1 MKKTSRYTSA
11 TAFRRALEDR
21 LQQWS
26 VAETLEIQRLRRQVA
41 FDRLLVRLF
50 HDENPQWLLKG
61 GYAMELRLKFAR
73 TTRDID
79 LAVRPHPLRKGGWDS
94 NATAILESLR
104 NGAALDLH
112 DFFAYQIGDPIQDLD
127 AAPYGG
133 ARYPVEARM
142 DARTFAKFHL
152 DVSSGDVLC
161 EPYVQLQGRDWLAFA
176 GIHATTFPA
185 ISPEEQFAEKLH
197 AYTLPRTGRPNSR
210 VKDLIDMRL
219 LMEKGGL
226 ERQRLAASIHAT
238 FKRRKTHPVP
248 TALPVPPSAWSK
260 PFAEMAK
267 ECGIPEDVAPH
278 FAAMQTFI
286 QTILAITIPAP

>member
-1 MKKTSRYTSA
+1 MKISRYASA

-26 VAETLEIQRLRRQVA
+26 VAENLDIQRLRRQVA
-41 FDRLLVRLF
+41 FDRLLARLF
-50 HDENPQWLLKG
+50 HENNPPWLLKG
-61 GYAMELRLKFAR
+61 GYAMELRLKSAR

-79 LAVRPHPLRKGGWDS
+79 LAIRPHPLRKGGWDE
-94 NATAILESLR
+94 NATAILETLR

-112 DFFAYQIGDPIQDLD
+112 DFFVFQIGDPIQDLD

-133 ARYPVEARM
+133 ARYPIESRM

-152 DVSSGDVLC
+152 DVSSGDVLR
-161 EPYVQLQGRDWLAFA
+161 EPYVQLLGRDWLAFA
-176 GIHATTFPA
+176 GIHRTAFPA

-197 AYTLPRTGRPNSR
+197 AYTLSRPGRPNTR
-210 VKDLIDMRL
+210 VKDLIDLCL
-219 LMEKGGL
+219 LIEKGRL
-226 ERQRLAASIHAT
+226 DQQRLVASIRST

-248 TALPVPPSAWSK
+248 TVLPVPPLAWSK

-267 ECGIPEDVAPH
+267 ECGLPEDITPH
-278 FAAMQTFI
+278 FTALQAFLQP
-286 QTILAITIPAP
+286 ILTVAIPAP

>member
-1 MKKTSRYTSA
+1 MKITRYTSA

-21 LQQWS
+21 LHQWS
-26 VAETLEIQRLRRQVA
+26 VAETQDVQRLRRKVA

-50 HDENPQWLLKG
+50 HDENPLWLLKG

-79 LAVRPHPLRKGGWDS
+79 LAIRSDPLLKGGWDS
-94 NATAILESLR
+94 NATAILEYLR

-112 DFFAYQIGDPIQDLD
+112 DFFVFQIGDPIQDLD

-133 ARYPVEARM
+133 ARFPVEACM

-161 EPYVQLQGRDWLAFA
+161 EPYAQLKGRDWLAFA
-176 GIHATTFPA
+176 GIHATAFPA

-197 AYTLPRTGRPNSR
+197 AYTMPRTHPNSR

-219 LMEKGGL
+219 LMDKGGL
-226 ERQRLAASIHAT
+226 DHQLLAASIHAT

-248 TALPVPPSAWSK
+248 KALPVPPSDWSK

-267 ECGIPEDVAPH
+267 ECGIKEDVTSH
-278 FAAMQTFI
+278 IAAMQTFI
-286 QTILAITIPAP
+286 QTILMINFPAL